1 MSNKWVLEKVRN
13 IGISAHIDSGKTTLT
28 ERILFYTGRIH
39 AIHEVKGKDG
49 VGATMDHMELERERG
64 ITIQSAAT
72 NVMWKDIE
80 INIIDTPGHVDFTIE
95 VERSLRVLDGA
106 ILVLCGVAGVQSQ
119 SITVDRQMRRY
130 KVPRLAFINKLDR
143 AGANPHR
150 VIEALR
156 EKLRHNAVMMQLPI
170 GLEDKHEGVIDLVTM
185 KAYYFSGA
193 NGEIITEKDI
203 PADMAEQA

>member
-1 MSNKWVLEKVRN
+1 MASKWELEKVRN

-28 ERILFYTGRIH
+28 ERILFYTGVIH
-39 AIHEVKGKDG
+39 QIHEVKGKDG

-72 NVMWKDIE
+72 NVQWKDTE

-95 VERSLRVLDGA
+95 VERALRVLDGA

-143 AGANPHR
+143 AGANPFR
-150 VIEALR
+150 VTEALR
-156 EKLRHNAVMMQLPI
+156 EKLRHNAVFMQISLH
-170 GLEDKHEGVIDLVTM
+170 GG
-185 KAYYFSGA
+185 
-193 NGEIITEKDI
+193 
-203 PADMAEQA
+203 